1 MGVRTL
7 QRKPGR
13 PVHRLLELRPAA
25 PLRIMSEMSESAAYH
40 PPLQLSARLLWRVP
54 LFLLHVFIGLP
65 LTLACFLPVLRGI
78 PVGRGTLRQWAHR
91 AWQRQTLCLF
101 GIQLKV
107 SGQLPDGG
115 CLVVA
120 NHISW
125 LDIVVLHAVRPMWL
139 VAKAEIRRWPLVGWL
154 AHTGGTLFIQRGR
167 PASRKAIARRMAA
180 LLRRGE
186 TVGIF
191 PEGGIRPELGP
202 GRFYHP
208 LFQPAVRAGVPV
220 VPVAIRY
227 QNRENPC
234 PTDLHEIYV
243 MRSGENFLRNFFR
256 LMAEPPST
264 VQVKV
269 GQPIHAT
276 QDGHRPHARQAG
288 AIVRELYHHA

>member
-1 MGVRTL
+1 
-7 QRKPGR
+7 
-13 PVHRLLELRPAA
+13 
-25 PLRIMSEMSESAAYH
+25 MSEMSESAAYH

-91 AWQRQTLCLF
+91 AWQRQTLRLF
-101 GIQLKV
+101 GIRLKV
-107 SGQLPDGG
+107 SGQLPDAG

-186 TVGIF
+186 TVGVF
-191 PEGGIRPELGP
+191 PEGGIRPEPGP

-208 LFQPAVRAGVPV
+208 LFQPAVRVAAPV

-227 QNRENPC
+227 QTRENPRLA
-234 PTDLHEIYV
+234 DLHEIYV
-243 MRSGENFLRNFFR
+243 MRTGENFLRNFFR
-256 LMAEPPST
+256 LMAEPLST
-264 VQVKV
+264 VQVNI
-269 GQPIHAT
+269 GQSIHAP
-276 QDGHRPHARQAG
+276 QDDHRALARQAG
-288 AIVRELYHHA
+288 AIVKELYKHA